1 MLVSPPHRRS
11 SEIYGAKRLGVNDMK
26 EVSARKSPSAEKEEN
41 FRRYEKDQA
50 QGSKYLVGE
59 TDIGY
64 ISPLSETAKDLNTR
78 KDTLTAAY
86 PSLLC

>member
-1 MLVSPPHRRS
+1 
-11 SEIYGAKRLGVNDMK
+11 MK

-50 QGSKYLVGE
+50 QGSKHLVGE

-64 ISPLSETAKDLNTR
+64 ILPWSETAKDLNTR
-78 KDTLTAAY
+78 KDTLTAA
-86 PSLLC
+86 